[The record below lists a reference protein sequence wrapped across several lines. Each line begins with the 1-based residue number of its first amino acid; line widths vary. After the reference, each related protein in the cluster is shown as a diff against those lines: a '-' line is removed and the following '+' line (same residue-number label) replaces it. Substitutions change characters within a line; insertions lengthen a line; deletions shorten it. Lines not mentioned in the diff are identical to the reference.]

1 MKKNKLL
8 SSILILFVVFGLG
21 LSISAVWDVLSKRDD
36 NNNVTLS
43 DNVELVVSETV
54 GNTGNLVPESAV
66 LKEGDVTS
74 VTYTYVVSLDKTKQL
89 QNALN
94 ATVAVE
100 NVKID
105 GSDTYSDLVNV
116 VISNESFTLAE
127 DEVTVTVTISLNEP
141 ENMDQVNAIMN
152 KTISFDVVFNA
163 NK

>member
-152 KTISFDVVFNA
+152 KTISFDVLFNA